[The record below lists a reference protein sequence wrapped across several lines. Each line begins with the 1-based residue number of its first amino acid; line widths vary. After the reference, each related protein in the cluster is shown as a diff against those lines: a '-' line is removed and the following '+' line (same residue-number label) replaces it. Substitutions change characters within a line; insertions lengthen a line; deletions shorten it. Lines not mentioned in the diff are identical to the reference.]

1 MTMLRILSATVAAA
15 AVFAAVPASAEM
27 KTEWVEYS
35 QGGMKLK
42 AYMAYDDKITGK
54 RPAVLVAHAREGMT
68 PKTQQMTELWAKLGY
83 VSFAADIFGYGQG
96 ILPKNVEEMTAQT
109 QIYSKDR
116 PLMRART
123 QAGYDTLIKNPMV
136 DASKVALVGYC
147 FGGAVGVEFGSTG
160 VPLALNV
167 SIHGSFRDHHA
178 GWAKTTKGMFLI
190 LHGAE
195 DEGYPLPV
203 VDKVIQE
210 LRGAKVP
217 FQYEVYSGTGHG
229 FSSPKGKDEE
239 RANAQSIATTSRT
252 MKELFGI

>member
-1 MTMLRILSATVAAA
+1 MTLFRMLPAVLAATVACAA
-15 AVFAAVPASAEM
+15 GAAKAEM
-27 KTEWVEYS
+27 KNEWVEYS

-68 PKTQQMTELWAKLGY
+68 QKTQELTQIWAKLGY
-83 VSFAADIFGYGQG
+83 VAFAADIFGYGAG

-109 QIYSKDR
+109 QIYSRDR

-123 QAGYDTLIKNPMV
+123 QAGYDTLIKNAMV
-136 DASKVALVGYC
+136 DATRVSLVGYC

-160 VPLALNV
+160 APLTANV
-167 SIHGSFRDHHA
+167 AIHGSFRDHEA
-178 GWAKTTKGMFLI
+178 GWAKSAKGMYLI

-195 DEGYPLPV
+195 DPGYPLPV

-210 LRGAKVP
+210 LRSAKVP

-239 RANAQSIATTSRT
+239 RANAQSIATTSKVF
-252 MKELFGI
+252 KELFGI

>member
-1 MTMLRILSATVAAA
+1 
-15 AVFAAVPASAEM
+15 
-27 KTEWVEYS
+27 
-35 QGGMKLK
+35 
-42 AYMAYDDKITGK
+42 
-54 RPAVLVAHAREGMT
+54 
-68 PKTQQMTELWAKLGY
+68 MTELWAKLGY

-96 ILPKNVEEMTAQT
+96 VLPKNTDEMQAQT
-109 QIYSKDR
+109 QIFRKD
-116 PLMRART
+116 PALTKART
-123 QAGYDTLIKNPMV
+123 QAGYETLIKNPMV

-167 SIHGSFRDHHA
+167 SIHGSFRDHAA
-178 GWAKTTKGMFLI
+178 GWAKSAKGMYLI